1 MSRTVIVRWWTS
13 AMRLWAH
20 ARRCAPAPVG
30 RARGALRAA
39 IACRFGHGRGLVRSG
54 RARAAGGGVRCVF
67 EARWALDRLNTSCPQ
82 RRCLCCAQLPR
93 DRRARDRRALNRR
106 AESSFVPET
115 ASDPASDPTLSGA
128 RQIDNPT
135 CSTLLQC
142 NSDVTRP
149 RRPTLRQLNFLP
161 VAKRGTSPFPS
172 PTLSGARQIDNP
184 TFR

>member
-1 MSRTVIVRWWTS
+1 
-13 AMRLWAH
+13 MRLGASATLRRSDAREGRCERRSH
-20 ARRCAPAPVG
+20 AGLLMGAVLLGLGERARR
-30 RARGALRAA
+30 
-39 IACRFGHGRGLVRSG
+39 
-54 RARAAGGGVRCVF
+54 GGVYDVSLKRGGRSTGSIRLVLKGGACVVH
-67 EARWALDRLNTSCPQ
+67 
-82 RRCLCCAQLPR
+82 LPR

-161 VAKRGTSPFPS
+161 VAKRGTSPFQS